1 MSARIRDPQPTTR
14 TLSTLTRGL
23 AWSLTGLVL
32 AASLSGLLVD
42 GIYAGADS
50 TAAMLRAYDLVAVAL
65 VVPALVVALV
75 LARRGS
81 VFADLAVSGLAAY
94 FVYTYA
100 IYLFGTGFN
109 DLFLLHTAVFGA
121 ALWLLVLTLIEIDT
135 TRLAGRF
142 GVQTRVR
149 AIAGVLGLLCVA
161 LGGLWVYW
169 ALDNAVT
176 GEVPPGSELVET
188 ELLVHLGMAMDLAVL
203 VPLYGAAAALLWRR
217 APWGY
222 VLAGLAVLP
231 GILHQ
236 LTYLVAMPFQVAA
249 DVPAAVSTDP
259 AEPVIVLLYLTA
271 GALLLLGT
279 GHPTGGE
286 EKEADVR

>member
-50 TAAMLRAYDLVAVAL
+50 TAAMLRAYDLVAVVV
-65 VVPALVVALV
+65 VVPALVVALTLTRLGSA
-75 LARRGS
+75 LAH
-81 VFADLAVSGLAAY
+81 LALSGLAAY
-94 FVYTYA
+94 LVYTYA

-109 DLFLLHTAVFGA
+109 DLFLFHAAVTGA
-121 ALWLLVLTLIEIDT
+121 ALWSLVLLLTELDVT
-135 TRLAGRF
+135 AVASRF
-142 GVQTRVR
+142 GPPTRAR
-149 AIAGVLGLLCVA
+149 AIAGVLGLLSVA

-169 ALDNAVT
+169 AMDNAVT

-188 ELLVHLGMAMDLAVL
+188 ALLVHLGMAMDLALL
-203 VPLYGAAAALLWRR
+203 VPLYAAAAVLLWRR

-222 VLAGLAVLP
+222 VLAVLAVLP

-249 DVPAAVSTDP
+249 DVPGAVSTDP
-259 AEPVIVLLYLTA
+259 AEPVIVLLYLIAAT
-271 GALLLLGT
+271 LLMLDAR
-279 GHPTGGE
+279 HPTGR
-286 EKEADVR
+286 KEVRVR